1 MAKNCPGCGAPMEY
15 DPGFDS
21 LVCSACGNI
30 IDPKTLPD
38 ADDFYHNDENDEDSP
53 IRMEDTLSEF
63 DELTSEMYD
72 CHIYICSQCGGEVIV
87 SGTEISTRCV
97 YCGAT
102 AVVFSRIAKANR
114 PDSIVPFAVTK
125 EEAIE
130 NVSKRLLSGAFVP
143 KAYKSIS
150 PECVR
155 GIYIPYFTYEGT
167 ITDTQ
172 RHTLGLLERSY
183 VFDGSAEFS
192 DLLVESCQAL
202 NDRMTALLEPYSLRD
217 AVDFD
222 SSYLMGFYSNVQ
234 DITPRKARG
243 IADLK
248 ARTLFQ
254 GKMKQQSPRSF
265 LKQIHSAPQLKL
277 KRTGYVLLP
286 AWFITLEANGTPY
299 TFLVNGQTGKVVGT
313 APWNKTMIFAAMIGS
328 SLAACALLFTLYA
341 TVISCWISGLS
352 EETAMDII
360 NGTGSIG
367 NLPQLLMS
375 ILSCL
380 SLALFIYS
388 VHRMKRL
395 FDKLN
400 RTGSVVTFIFS
411 KKRQGGAK

>member
-21 LVCSACGNI
+21 LVCSSCGNI

-38 ADDFYHNDENDEDSP
+38 ADDFYHNDENDEDAP
-53 IRMEDTLSEF
+53 VRREDTL
-63 DELTSEMYD
+63 SEMYD
-72 CHIYICSQCGGEVIV
+72 CHIYTCSQCGGEVIV

-114 PDSIVPFAVTK
+114 PDAIVPFAVTK

-143 KAYKSIS
+143 KAYKNIS

-155 GIYIPYFTYEGT
+155 GIYIPYFTYDGT

-172 RHTLGLLERSY
+172 RHTLGLMERTY

-192 DLLVESCQAL
+192 DLLVESCQTL

-265 LKQIHSAPQLKL
+265 IKQVSSTPQVKL

-286 AWFITLEANGTPY
+286 AWFITIDANGTPY

-313 APWNKTMIFAAMIGS
+313 APWNKLQLFAAMIGS
-328 SLAACALLFTLYA
+328 SLAVCALLFTLYA
-341 TVISCWISGLS
+341 TVINSWISRLS
-352 EETAMDII
+352 EKEAWEIAYET
-360 NGTGSIG
+360 SV
-367 NLPQLLMS
+367 PQLLLS
-375 ILSCL
+375 ILMIVSIL
-380 SLALFIYS
+380 VFLFS
-388 VHRMKRL
+388 VHRMQRL
-395 FDKLN
+395 FNKLK
-400 RTGSVVTFIFS
+400 RTGSVATFIFS